1 MGDFPLGFREVIPD
15 QTLPE
20 KWKEFTLN
28 TGGTQS
34 TLQDIQVPE
43 RAGGYCYKDSTK
55 HYTRN
60 RFIYWRICHD
70 VLELVEHSL
79 DVNLVGNNVRYKFQD
94 TPVLEGLT
102 IHETYSSVLVLVAT
116 VSSVHRL
123 VFPHPDRINKQ
134 DQLFTHHPDLS
145 IASIFAETTLN
156 AAKDPSTFYVINN
169 TLANTP
175 LPQTSASWLSVN
187 EEALFALAYSTGPI
201 LLIRMGPHGVM
212 SVSELK
218 QETIMPR
225 FLSGIAGALRGKQN
239 DSNVAVS
246 MVLHSMGLETYLFSL
261 YRDGNLRMWSCTRAQ
276 CVAVTDVLS
285 DTAET
290 GRNLTQGA
298 QSHVLRKAVGQND
311 SQLYLGV
318 FLCFASESEVCV
330 LKPVNE
336 SGVFKFMR
344 QCTVFAPDHD
354 LVDFALGGG
363 QLWAVWRTTQG
374 DAAVSR
380 ACLDSNSPE
389 WQPAVLEQPPE
400 RDCVVTDPGTDPRQA
415 YISYIFHPGQFP
427 LSVITKAL
435 SIYRRSTLLTDVIVL
450 AGVLKERVCV
460 AVEAEIQSEVQD
472 YELSDDDYLEVANRC
487 WSRFYSCCV
496 QYHQAGTRPI
506 GLILLDQ
513 SGVVLIKKQQFSLL
527 RPMDSLEHLLLVG
540 PDQCVP
546 QQFSTTPVLSE
557 EPDACADLLRVMS
570 VLVSLE
576 NQLPD
581 EVKTAFER
589 ELYQLKIPD
598 QTVADITRELMSGDD
613 KVLDQQFMWTLCKK
627 LEYVKDIY
635 PAMLML
641 IQALTLDVGQ
651 PKQMILDDIT
661 PETSRL
667 LLSVSHLYS
676 SNLGVST
683 IAQSLHQI
691 AVVRFSICR
700 NLLILQQ
707 LLLECHQ
714 KLSYSMDSAG
724 VDRIRS
730 IILPRTVVLTQAYY
744 VVMWVSETPATAN
757 VASNILENSLQRM
770 AILKLSEP
778 PGGNIVT
785 SRRSQQRTL
794 TLLELFVQ
802 SSGSMHAHSL
812 LSQLQL
818 DEELIPMWHTSMLTY
833 ITLIGQLVWPV
844 CRHFV
849 FPEFLLASCQ
859 HLLIQEYVRLLHGW
873 CEWNNC
879 SRKFLLGSAL
889 LDMGEP
895 YKAYD
900 LLVQAAK
907 GILTDDFMA
916 SKLVPATE
924 GVTEQRLFVLYY
936 LKVIKMFEQ
945 QRCSDCVISM
955 ANTAISVSSPY
966 DPDLPTL
973 HSLVFC
979 HHLKLGHHQEA
990 YHSLI
995 ANPDAARR
1003 KDCLRQLVVTLF
1015 ERKRLDILAD
1025 FPYQGMY
1032 EDLERI
1038 VESRARSLDLLSS
1051 NFYNF
1056 LYSFHVKK
1064 GNLRK
1069 AASVMYEQGMRL
1081 SQETTSGPDSLQKQA
1096 KCYLACLNTMRL
1108 VDPNYAWIVKPVPH
1122 VEVDKEADDL
1132 LPGMSPKR
1140 HSDGEQVFQRKLK
1153 RQVQVLDLSDIRK
1166 EYELVNARLRLMKH
1180 SPDLYSS
1187 IGARLSAG
1195 ELVAILTSVGMY
1207 QVALKL
1213 CHLFSLPQQGVFE
1226 GLAAACVKL
1235 MAEDI
1240 DRESGGAWDWLVEN
1254 DFAELGIGEATAVSL
1269 AWKLLEM
1276 LLNKYEQPRL
1286 STLHKA
1292 VAARIL
1298 GLGAF
1303 LPQWLVVSYKQRN
1316 PAELL
1321 RVLLYSGRL
1330 VEATELAIEYIWA
1343 VLGRGKEYFGLE
1355 NAMLAS
1361 APPTWLPFETLD
1373 LLLLELEE
1381 AKDEEEEYKELYTGL
1396 KDVVDY
1402 YLETAMRTSEDK
1414 ILLLTTTC

>member
-1 MGDFPLGFREVIPD
+1 MSFEEVKMSDFPLGFREVIPD

-60 RFIYWRICHD
+60 RFITWRICHD

-123 VFPHPDRINKQ
+123 VFPHPDKINKQ
-134 DQLFTHHPDLS
+134 DHLFTYHPDVS
-145 IASIFAETTLN
+145 IASIFADASLS

-175 LPQTSASWLSVN
+175 LPQTSASWLSMN

-201 LLIRMGPHGVM
+201 LLIRMDPNGVVA
-212 SVSELK
+212 VSELK

-225 FLSGIAGALRGKQN
+225 FLSGIAGALRGKPSDN
-239 DSNVAVS
+239 NVAVS

-261 YRDGNLRMWSCTRAQ
+261 YRDGNLRMWSCSRSQ
-276 CVAVTDVLS
+276 CVAVTDVLN

-290 GRNLTQGA
+290 GRSLTQGA
-298 QSHVLRKAVGQND
+298 QSHVLRKAMGQYDN
-311 SQLYLGV
+311 QLYLGV

-330 LKPVNE
+330 LKPVND
-336 SGVFKFMR
+336 SGMFKFKR
-344 QCTVFAPDHD
+344 HCTVYAPPHD
-354 LVDFALGGG
+354 LVDFALGNE

-374 DAAVSR
+374 DAAVSCVR
-380 ACLDSNSPE
+380 LNSSSPE
-389 WQPAVLEQPPE
+389 WQKAVLEQPPE
-400 RDCVVTDPGTDPRQA
+400 RDYVVTDPGTDPRQA
-415 YISYIFHPGQFP
+415 YITYIFHPGQFP
-427 LSVITKAL
+427 LSVIAKAL
-435 SIYRRSTLLTDVIVL
+435 SIYRRSTLLSDMTVL

-460 AVEAEIQSEVQD
+460 AVEAEIQSEAD
-472 YELSDDDYLEVANRC
+472 NYELSDSDYLEVANRC

-496 QYHQAGTRPI
+496 QYHQAGTRPV

-513 SGVVLIKKQQFSLL
+513 SGVVLVKKQQFSLL

-540 PDQCVP
+540 PDQCIP
-546 QQFSTTPVLSE
+546 QQFSTTPVLGESS
-557 EPDACADLLRVMS
+557 DTCADLLRVMS

-576 NQLPD
+576 KQLPE
-581 EVKTAFER
+581 EVKTAFEK

-598 QTVADITRELMSGDD
+598 QTVADLTRELMSGDD
-613 KVLDQQFMWTLCKK
+613 MVLDQQFMWGLCKK

-641 IQALTLDVGQ
+641 IEALTLDVGQ
-651 PKQMILDDIT
+651 PKKMVLDNVT
-661 PETSRL
+661 AETSCL
-667 LLSVSHLYS
+667 LLSVTHLYS
-676 SNLGVST
+676 STLGVST

-691 AVVRFSICR
+691 AIVRFSICR

-714 KLSYSMDSAG
+714 KLSYSMDSAA
-724 VDRIRS
+724 VDTIRS
-730 IILPRTVVLTQAYY
+730 ILLPRTVLLTQAYY
-744 VVMWVSETPATAN
+744 VVMWVSETPATVN
-757 VASNILENSLQRM
+757 IASNILENSLQRM
-770 AILKLSEP
+770 AILKLGEP
-778 PGGNIVT
+778 SGGSIIT
-785 SRRSQQRTL
+785 SRRSQQRTM

-802 SSGSMHAHSL
+802 SSASMHAHSL

-818 DEELIPMWHTSMLTY
+818 DEELLPMWHTSMLTY
-833 ITLIGQLVWPV
+833 IILIGQLVWPV

-895 YKAYD
+895 HKAYD
-900 LLVQAAK
+900 LL
-907 GILTDDFMA
+907 
-916 SKLVPATE
+916 
-924 GVTEQRLFVLYY
+924 
-936 LKVIKMFEQ
+936 VIKMFEQ
-945 QRCSDCVISM
+945 QRCSDCVINM
-955 ANTAISVSSPY
+955 ASTAISVASSD

-973 HSLVFC
+973 HSVVFS
-979 HHLKLGHHQEA
+979 HHLQLGHHQEA

-1015 ERKRLDILAD
+1015 ERKRLDTLAD

-1032 EDLERI
+1032 EELERI
-1038 VESRARSLDLLSS
+1038 VESRARSLDVLSS
-1051 NFYNF
+1051 YYYNF

-1064 GNLRK
+1064 GNMRK

-1081 SQETTSGPDSLQKQA
+1081 NQETTSGPDSLLRQA
-1096 KCYLACLNTMRL
+1096 KCYLACLNALCL
-1108 VDPNYAWIVKPVPH
+1108 VDPKYAWIVKPVPH
-1122 VEVDKEADDL
+1122 IEIDNEEDDMPL
-1132 LPGMSPKR
+1132 GVSPKR
-1140 HSDGEQVFQRKLK
+1140 HSNGEQVFQHKLK
-1153 RQVQVLDLSDIRK
+1153 RQVKVLELPDIRK
-1166 EYELVNARLRLMKH
+1166 EYELVNARLRLMKF
-1180 SPDLYSS
+1180 SPDLYST

-1195 ELVAILTSVGMY
+1195 ELIAILTSVGMY

-1213 CHLFSLPQQGVFE
+1213 CHLFSLPKEGVFE

-1235 MAEDI
+1235 MAEDT
-1240 DRESGGAWDWLVEN
+1240 DRDSGGAWDWLVEN
-1254 DFAELGIGEATAVSL
+1254 DVSELGVGEATAVSL
-1269 AWKLLEM
+1269 AWKLLETLM
-1276 LLNKYEQPRL
+1276 NKYEEPRL

-1292 VAARIL
+1292 VTARIL

-1303 LPQWLVVSYKQRN
+1303 LPQWLVVSYKKRN

-1321 RVLLYSGRL
+1321 RLFLSSGRL
-1330 VEATELAIEYIWA
+1330 VEATEFAVEYIWA
-1343 VLGRGKEYFGLE
+1343 VLGRG
-1355 NAMLAS
+1355 
-1361 APPTWLPFETLD
+1361 
-1373 LLLLELEE
+1373 
-1381 AKDEEEEYKELYTGL
+1381 
-1396 KDVVDY
+1396 
-1402 YLETAMRTSEDK
+1402 R
-1414 ILLLTTTC
+1414 

>member
-70 VLELVEHSL
+70 VVELVEHSL
-79 DVNLVGNNVRYKFQD
+79 DVNLVGNSVRYKFQD
-94 TPVLEGLT
+94 TPVLEGIT
-102 IHETYSSVLVLVAT
+102 IHETYNCVLVLIAT

-123 VFPHPDRINKQ
+123 AFPHPDRINKQ
-134 DQLFTHHPDLS
+134 DHLFTQYPDLS
-145 IASIFAETTLN
+145 IASIFSEATLN
-156 AAKDPSTFYVINN
+156 AAKDPTTFYVINN

-201 LLIRMGPHGVM
+201 LLIRMGSHGVV
-212 SVSELK
+212 SVYELK

-261 YRDGNLRMWSCTRAQ
+261 HRDGNLRMWSCSRAQ
-276 CVAVTDVLS
+276 CVAMTDVLS

-318 FLCFASESEVCV
+318 FLCFASESEVCI

-336 SGVFKFMR
+336 SGVFKFIR

-374 DAAVSR
+374 DAAVSCAR
-380 ACLDSNSPE
+380 LDSNSPE

-400 RDCVVTDPGTDPRQA
+400 RDYVVTDPDTDPRQA

-427 LSVITKAL
+427 LSIITKAL
-435 SIYRRSTLLTDVIVL
+435 SIYRRSTLLTDVTVL
-450 AGVLKERVCV
+450 ASVLKERVCV

-506 GLILLDQ
+506 GLVLLDQ
-513 SGVVLIKKQQFSLL
+513 SGVVLVKKQQFSLL

-540 PDQCVP
+540 PEQCMP

-557 EPDACADLLRVMS
+557 DPDTCMDLLRVIS

-613 KVLDQQFMWTLCKK
+613 KVLDQQFISALCKK

-651 PKQMILDDIT
+651 PKQMVIDDIT
-661 PETSRL
+661 PESSRL

-707 LLLECHQ
+707 LLVCHQ
-714 KLSYSMDSAG
+714 KLSYLMDS
-724 VDRIRS
+724 S
-730 IILPRTVVLTQAYY
+730 AYY

-757 VASNILENSLQRM
+757 VAANILESSLQRM
-770 AILKLSEP
+770 TTSIRR
-778 PGGNIVT
+778 GNILT
-785 SRRSQQRTL
+785 SRRSQMRTL

-802 SSGSMHAHSL
+802 SSGSVHAHSL
-812 LSQLQL
+812 LSQMQL

-907 GILTDDFMA
+907 GVMTDDFMA
-916 SKLVPATE
+916 SKLVPAVD
-924 GVTEQRLFVLYY
+924 GISEQRLLVLYY
-936 LKVIKMFEQ
+936 LKMFEQ
-945 QRCSDCVISM
+945 QRCSDCVINV
-955 ANTAISVSSPY
+955 ANTAISVASTD

-1081 SQETTSGPDSLQKQA
+1081 SQETTSGADSLQRQA
-1096 KCYLACLNTMRL
+1096 KCYLACLNTLRL
-1108 VDPNYAWIVKPVPH
+1108 VDPKYAWIVKPVPH
-1122 VEVDKEADDL
+1122 TDIDKEEDDL
-1132 LPGMSPKR
+1132 PAGMSPKR
-1140 HSDGEQVFQRKLK
+1140 HSDGEQVFQHTLK
-1153 RQVQVLDLSDIRK
+1153 RQVQVLEIPDIRK

-1180 SPDLYSS
+1180 SPDLYSTV
-1187 IGARLSAG
+1187 GARLSAG

-1213 CHLFSLPQQGVFE
+1213 CHMFSLPQEGVFE

-1235 MAEDI
+1235 MTEDT

-1254 DFAELGIGEATAVSL
+1254 DFS
-1269 AWKLLEM
+1269 
-1276 LLNKYEQPRL
+1276 
-1286 STLHKA
+1286 
-1292 VAARIL
+1292 
-1298 GLGAF
+1298 
-1303 LPQWLVVSYKQRN
+1303 
-1316 PAELL
+1316 
-1321 RVLLYSGRL
+1321 
-1330 VEATELAIEYIWA
+1330 
-1343 VLGRGKEYFGLE
+1343 
-1355 NAMLAS
+1355 
-1361 APPTWLPFETLD
+1361 
-1373 LLLLELEE
+1373 
-1381 AKDEEEEYKELYTGL
+1381 
-1396 KDVVDY
+1396 
-1402 YLETAMRTSEDK
+1402 
-1414 ILLLTTTC
+1414 